1 MSVNT
6 VWSELYNNVMLQ
18 DAESQLNFLSLIGE
32 KIRDIPVEYLLK
44 EQALFIPND
53 SYVQTYGGLD
63 SYSNENGFY
72 YNGISLW
79 SDYLI
84 FPIRNISN
92 DAMGIGGFCARLY
105 LQAKETNDYS
115 ISYYNYSTKSI
126 FRKGNY
132 LFWGVDGFE
141 NAYNAGY
148 IILVDGLFDAIQLRR
163 YGYHAAA
170 LMGSSLTEVVVAQL
184 RFFKKVIIIS
194 DNDTA
199 GLKLEDKLKRRL
211 NNCVYLRQGF
221 DKDID
226 GAFKNASVP
235 KLLKAINEVI
245 NEPFLIDRVIR

>member
-1 MSVNT
+1 MSVST
-6 VWSELYNNVMLQ
+6 VWSELYNNVMSQ
-18 DAESQLNFLSLIGE
+18 DRESQLNFLSLIGE
-32 KIRDIPVEYLLK
+32 KIRSIPVEYFLK

-53 SYVQTYGGLD
+53 SYVQVYGGSE

-72 YNGISLW
+72 YNGISIW

-84 FPIRNISN
+84 FPIRNIN
-92 DAMGIGGFCARLY
+92 NNAMGIGGFCARLY

-115 ISYYNYSTKSI
+115 VSYYNYSTKSI
-126 FRKGNY
+126 FRKGDY

-141 NAYNAGY
+141 KAYNAGY
-148 IILVDGLFDAIQLRR
+148 VILVDGLFDAIQLRR

-194 DNDTA
+194 DNDKA
-199 GLKLEDKLKRRL
+199 GLKLEDKLKHRL
-211 NNCVYLRQGF
+211 HNCVYLRQGF

-226 GAFKNASVP
+226 GAFKSGNITR
-235 KLLKAINEVI
+235 LLKVINEVI
-245 NEPFLIDRVIR
+245 SEPFLIDRVIR